1 MNEVPLGIYKL
12 EIGLQLSLVNGILY
26 NSEAWHSISQ
36 QEIQSLEKIDES
48 LLRFLLNSHSKAP
61 LEALYLESGAIP
73 IKFII
78 SSRRLNFL
86 QTIMKRDEEELT
98 KRVLLAQINDPT
110 EGDFG
115 ELVKKDFQSIGVVF
129 DLSYVESTG
138 VEAFRNHVKNK
149 IRKAAFEYLK
159 NVQKNHNKVKD
170 IKYERME
177 TQPYLKSPLFSNE
190 ETKLLFSL
198 RTRTSE
204 MFKGNFRNLHGGKVD
219 CPLKCWASD
228 QLPVEDKQEHI
239 LSCTKLKLESSNVAC
254 TEITYNDIFGEVQ
267 KQKEAINLFKDLMEL
282 KEKLLENQKDCP
294 PGVNLDLSIGSSC
307 CCGSALLTSHI
318 CINCTLTG
326 K

>member
-1 MNEVPLGIYKL
+1 M
-12 EIGLQLSLVNGILY
+12 LVNGILY

-61 LEALYLESGAIP
+61 MEALYLEIGAIP

-78 SSRRLNFL
+78 SSRILNFL
-86 QTIMKRDEEELT
+86 QTIMKRGEEELT
-98 KRVLLAQINDPT
+98 KRVLLAQINNPT

-149 IRKAAFEYLK
+149 IRKAAFEYFK

-177 TQPYLKSPLFSNE
+177 TQPYLKSTLF
-190 ETKLLFSL
+190 
-198 RTRTSE
+198 
-204 MFKGNFRNLHGGKVD
+204 
-219 CPLKCWASD
+219 
-228 QLPVEDKQEHI
+228 
-239 LSCTKLKLESSNVAC
+239 
-254 TEITYNDIFGEVQ
+254 
-267 KQKEAINLFKDLMEL
+267 
-282 KEKLLENQKDCP
+282 
-294 PGVNLDLSIGSSC
+294 
-307 CCGSALLTSHI
+307 
-318 CINCTLTG
+318 
-326 K
+326 